1 MARINKSMLTKTEI
15 LMVAS
20 QQFLE
25 QGFSKTTLRSIAEE
39 LDMSTG
45 NITFYY
51 PTKEH
56 MLAEL
61 TEILCNFQWHIM
73 EQEADEGLSSIMAV
87 CLEIAAMAAI
97 CEEDPVMKE
106 FYLSTYTNT
115 MSLEIIR
122 RNDARRAKEVFA
134 EVCADWTDDR
144 FTQAE
149 TMVSGIEYATM
160 MTTGDSLSLEN
171 RVAGAI
177 NQILSIYGISE
188 EIRKKKIEKVLA
200 MDFRSI
206 GRKNHKKLR
215 EYVLK
220 TNNDTLDELVHAGRR
235 H

>member
-15 LMVAS
+15 LTVAS
-20 QQFLE
+20 QQFLN

-61 TEILCNFQWHIM
+61 TEILCNFQWHTM
-73 EQEADEGLSSIMAV
+73 EQEADDGLSSVMAI

-106 FYLSTYTNT
+106 FYLTTYTNQ

-122 RNDARRAKEVFA
+122 KNDAKRAKEVFA
-134 EVCADWTDDR
+134 DICPDWTDDQ
-144 FTQAE
+144 FVQAE
-149 TMVSGIEYATM
+149 TLVSGIEYATM
-160 MTTGDSLSLEN
+160 MTTGDSLPLEN
-171 RVAGAI
+171 RIAGAI
-177 NQILSIYGISE
+177 NQILGIYGVPE
-188 EIRKKKIEKVLA
+188 ETRRMKIDKILH
-200 MDFRSI
+200 MDFRTI
-206 GRKNHKKLR
+206 GQRTHKQLK
-215 EYVLK
+215 EFVLK
-220 TNNDTLDELVHAGRR
+220 TNTETLDELVHVGRR
-235 H
+235 Y